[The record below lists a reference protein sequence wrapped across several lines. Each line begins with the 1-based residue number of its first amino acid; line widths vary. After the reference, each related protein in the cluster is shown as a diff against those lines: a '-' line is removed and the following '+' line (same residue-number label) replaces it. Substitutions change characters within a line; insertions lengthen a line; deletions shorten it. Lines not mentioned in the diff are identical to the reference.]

1 MGDASGIS
9 HRLEFHHQEI
19 AMARQQAVH
28 ELEQGDIKLPD
39 TGRPVVRSTK
49 GVISSGHYLTSMA
62 GMRMLLNGGNAF
74 DAMAAAGFA
83 AAVIEPIASYS
94 LAAEGVFM
102 LYDAASDEM
111 LSLSGQGVAPGL
123 ATADFYKSRGMD
135 RIPTGP
141 GDKAH
146 FSFTVP
152 GIVEAFISLLERYGC
167 MPIDQVLAPAIDYA
181 ENGIPHYEYM
191 LERLKSPSTPQ
202 QFDLYPPGG
211 WDVFFDNKQVPQPG
225 SLLVQPGLANT
236 LKAMAS
242 AGGSSDR
249 IAGLQ
254 AARDVF
260 YKGSI
265 AKTIVESSA
274 RVGGILSMD
283 DLANY
288 KSQFGEPISSTFAGH
303 EILGHDSWSQGPM
316 VQQSLNILE
325 NFDLEAM
332 GHNTPEYIHTV
343 TETLKLVFGDREAF
357 YADPDFAEIPIDGL
371 LSKEYAA
378 ERAQLLDPEGAYPEQ
393 PAPGDPW
400 RYSKGNGVV
409 PAAVAVAASGNGA
422 SDSSSHEGTTHVSV
436 LDDKGNMV
444 CGTISGG
451 AFSKSVFFPELGCCL
466 STRIEMFNCEEG
478 HPNVVKPGK
487 RPRTTLINYMARKDG
502 QPVMTIGCPG
512 GDNQAQADVQLVLN
526 VLVFGMNP
534 QEAVE
539 APRFASQSVVNSFY
553 PHTYLPGRLD
563 LEPSIPESTADALRA
578 MGHDIDRAANC
589 GLGATVS
596 VRDPKTGHL
605 STGGDPRRACYAI
618 GL

>member
-1 MGDASGIS
+1 
-9 HRLEFHHQEI
+9 
-19 AMARQQAVH
+19 MARQQAVH
-28 ELEQGDIKLPD
+28 DLEQGDINLPG

-62 GMRMLLNGGNAF
+62 GMRMLMNGGNAF
-74 DAMAAAGFA
+74 DAIAAAGFA

-102 LYDAASDEM
+102 LYDAASGDL
-111 LSLSGQGVAPGL
+111 LSLSGQGVAPAQ
-123 ATADFYKSRGMD
+123 ATAEFYKSRGLD

-141 GDKAH
+141 GGQAH
-146 FSFTVP
+146 LSFTVP
-152 GIVEAFISLLERYGC
+152 GIVGAFISLLDRYGS
-167 MPIDQVLAPAIDYA
+167 MPIGQVLAPAIEYA
-181 ENGIPHYEYM
+181 ENGIPNYEYM
-191 LERLKSPSTPQ
+191 LERLKSPATHQ
-202 QFDLYPPGG
+202 QFNQYPPGG
-211 WDVFFDNKQVPQPG
+211 WDVFFDDKQVPLPG

-242 AGGSSDR
+242 AAGNGSGDR
-249 IAGLQ
+249 KAGLR

-260 YKGSI
+260 YKGSV

-288 KSQFGEPISSTFAGH
+288 QSQFGEPVSTTFAGH
-303 EILGHDSWSQGPM
+303 EILGHDTWTQGPM
-316 VQQSLNILE
+316 LQQTLNILE
-325 NFDLEAM
+325 NFDLKAM
-332 GHNTPEYIHTV
+332 GHNSPEYIHTV
-343 TETLKLVFGDREAF
+343 TESLKLAFGDREAF
-357 YADPDFAEIPIDGL
+357 YADPGFAEVPIDGL
-371 LSKEYAA
+371 LSKEYAK
-378 ERAQLLDPEGAYPEQ
+378 ERAGLVDPERAYPEQ

-400 RYSKGNGVV
+400 TFSKGNGVV
-409 PAAVAVAASGNGA
+409 PKTSPVAASASGA
-422 SDSSSHEGTTHVSV
+422 ADSSSHEGTTHVSV
-436 LDDKGNMV
+436 LDDRGNMV

-451 AFSKSVFFPELGCCL
+451 AFAKSVFFPELGCTL

-478 HPNVVKPGK
+478 HPNVVEPGK
-487 RPRTTLINYMARKDG
+487 RPRTTLINYIVRKDG
-502 QPVMTIGCPG
+502 HPVMTIGCPG
-512 GDNQAQADVQLVLN
+512 GDNQAQADVQLMLN
-526 VLVFGMNP
+526 VLVFGMDP
-534 QEAVE
+534 QQAIE

-563 LEPSIPESTADALRA
+563 LEPGVPKSTAEALRA
-578 MGHDIDRAANC
+578 RGHDIDRAANC

-605 STGGDPRRACYAI
+605 STGGDPRRTCYAM

>member
-1 MGDASGIS
+1 
-9 HRLEFHHQEI
+9 
-19 AMARQQAVH
+19 MARRQAVH
-28 ELEQGDIKLPD
+28 DLEQGDIKLPD

-62 GMRMLLNGGNAF
+62 GMRMLMNGGNAF

-102 LYDAASDEM
+102 LYDAASGDL
-111 LSLSGQGVAPGL
+111 LSLSGQGVAPAQ
-123 ATADFYKSRGMD
+123 ATAGFYKSRGLE

-141 GDKAH
+141 GDQAH
-146 FSFTVP
+146 LSFTIP
-152 GIVEAFISLLERYGC
+152 GIVGAFISLLERYGS
-167 MPIDQVLAPAIDYA
+167 MPIGQVLAPAIDYA
-181 ENGIPHYEYM
+181 ENGIPNYEYM
-191 LERLKSPSTPQ
+191 LERLKSPTTHQ
-202 QFDLYPPGG
+202 QFNQYPPGG
-211 WDVFFDNKQVPQPG
+211 WDVFFDDKQVPQPG

-236 LKAMAS
+236 LKAMTS
-242 AGGSSDR
+242 AAGNGSGDR
-249 IAGLQ
+249 KAGLQ

-260 YKGSI
+260 YKGSV

-274 RVGGILSMD
+274 RAGGILSMD

-288 KSQFGEPISSTFAGH
+288 QSQFGEPVSTTFAGH
-303 EILGHDSWSQGPM
+303 EILGHDTWTQGPM
-316 VQQSLNILE
+316 LQQTLNILE
-325 NFDLEAM
+325 NFDLKAM

-343 TETLKLVFGDREAF
+343 AESLKLAFGDREAF
-357 YADPDFAEIPIDGL
+357 YADPGFAEVPIDGL

-378 ERAQLLDPEGAYPEQ
+378 ERAGLVDPERAHHEQ
-393 PAPGDPW
+393 RAPGDPW
-400 RYSKGNGVV
+400 KFSKGNGVV
-409 PAAVAVAASGNGA
+409 PKTSPVAASASGA
-422 SDSSSHEGTTHVSV
+422 ADSSSHEGTTHVSV
-436 LDDKGNMV
+436 LDDRGNMV

-451 AFSKSVFFPELGCCL
+451 AFARSVFFPELGCTL

-478 HPNVVKPGK
+478 HPNVVEPGK
-487 RPRTTLINYMARKDG
+487 RPRTTLINYIVRKDG

-526 VLVFGMNP
+526 VLVFGMDP
-534 QEAVE
+534 QQAIET
-539 APRFASQSVVNSFY
+539 PRFASQSVVNSFY

-563 LEPSIPESTADALRA
+563 LEPGIPESTAQALRTR
-578 MGHDIDRAANC
+578 GHQIAWAANC

-605 STGGDPRRACYAI
+605 STGGDPRRTCYAM

>member
-1 MGDASGIS
+1 
-9 HRLEFHHQEI
+9 
-19 AMARQQAVH
+19 MARQQAVH
-28 ELEQGDIKLPD
+28 ELEQGDINLPD

-74 DAMAAAGFA
+74 DAIAAAGFA

-102 LYDAASDEM
+102 LYDAASGDL
-111 LSLSGQGVAPGL
+111 LSLSGQGVAPGQ

-152 GIVEAFISLLERYGC
+152 GIVEAFISLLERYGS

-181 ENGIPHYEYM
+181 ENGIPNYEYM
-191 LERLKSPSTPQ
+191 LERLKSPTTAQ
-202 QFDLYPPGG
+202 QFDQYPPGG
-211 WDVFFDNKQVPQPG
+211 WDVFFDHKQVPQPG
-225 SLLVQPGLANT
+225 SLLAQPGLANT

-242 AGGSSDR
+242 AGGDSSGDR
-249 IAGLQ
+249 IAGLR

-260 YKGSI
+260 YKGAI
-265 AKTIVESSA
+265 AKTIVDSSA

-288 KSQFGEPISSTFAGH
+288 KSQFGEPVSSTFAGH
-303 EILGHDSWSQGPM
+303 EILGHDTWTQGPM
-316 VQQSLNILE
+316 LQQTLNILE
-325 NFDLEAM
+325 NFDLKAM

-343 TETLKLVFGDREAF
+343 TEALKLVFGDREAF
-357 YADPDFAEIPIDGL
+357 YADPDFAEIPIEGL

-393 PAPGDPW
+393 QAPGDPW
-400 RYSKGNGVV
+400 KYSMRNGAA
-409 PAAVAVAASGNGA
+409 PAAASIAASGKGADSSNRASGNGA
-422 SDSSSHEGTTHVSV
+422 ADSSSHEGTTHVSV
-436 LDDKGNMV
+436 LDGKGNMV

-451 AFSKSVFFPELGCCL
+451 GFAKSVFFPELGCAL

-478 HPNVVKPGK
+478 HPNVVEPGK
-487 RPRTTLINYMARKDG
+487 RPRTTLINYIARKDG

-512 GDNQAQADVQLVLN
+512 GDKQAQANVQLVLN
-526 VLVFGMNP
+526 VLVFGMDP
-534 QEAVE
+534 QQAVE

-563 LEPSIPESTADALRA
+563 LEQGIPESTADALRA
-578 MGHDIDRAANC
+578 KGHDIDWAANC

-596 VRDPKTGHL
+596 VRDPQTGHL
-605 STGGDPRRACYAI
+605 STGGDPRRACYAM

>member
-1 MGDASGIS
+1 
-9 HRLEFHHQEI
+9 
-19 AMARQQAVH
+19 MARQLAVH
-28 ELEQGDIKLPD
+28 EQEQGDVNLPG
-39 TGRPVVRSTK
+39 TGRPVVRSAK

-74 DAMAAAGFA
+74 DAIAAAGFA

-102 LYDAASDEM
+102 LYDAVSDEM

-123 ATADFYKSRGMD
+123 ATADFYKSRGME

-141 GDKAH
+141 GGKAH

-152 GIVEAFISLLERYGC
+152 GIVDAFISLLERYGS
-167 MPIDQVLAPAIDYA
+167 MSIDEVLAPAIDYA
-181 ENGIPHYEYM
+181 ENGIPNYEYM
-191 LERLKSPSTPQ
+191 VERLKSPATAQ
-202 QFDLYPPGG
+202 QFDNYPPGG
-211 WDVFFDNKQVPQPG
+211 WDVFFNKKEVPQPG
-225 SLLVQPGLANT
+225 SPLVQPGLAKT

-242 AGGSSDR
+242 AAGNESGGR
-249 IAGLQ
+249 NAGLQ

-260 YKGSI
+260 YQGSI
-265 AKTIVESSA
+265 AETIVDSSA
-274 RVGGILSMD
+274 KVGGMLSMD

-288 KSQFGEPISSTFAGH
+288 KSQYGVPVSSTFAGH
-303 EILGHDSWSQGPM
+303 EILGHDTWTQGPM
-316 VQQSLNILE
+316 LQQTLNILE
-325 NFDLEAM
+325 NFDLKAM

-343 TETLKLVFGDREAF
+343 AEALKLAFGDREAF
-357 YADPDFAEIPIDGL
+357 YADPNYAEVPIDGL

-393 PAPGDPW
+393 RPPGDAW
-400 RYSKGNGVV
+400 KYSKANGVV
-409 PAAVAVAASGNGA
+409 PAAVMESASGNA
-422 SDSSSHEGTTHVSV
+422 PADSSSHEGTTHISV
-436 LDDKGNMV
+436 LDGQGNMV

-451 AFSKSVFFPELGCCL
+451 AFAKSVFFPELGCAL

-478 HPNVVKPGK
+478 HPNVIEPGK
-487 RPRTTLINYMARKDG
+487 RPRTTLINYLVRKDA

-526 VLVFGMNP
+526 VLVFGMDP
-534 QEAVE
+534 QQAVE
-539 APRFASQSVVNSFY
+539 SPRFASQSVVNSFY

-563 LEPSIPESTADALRA
+563 LEPSIPESTADTLRA
-578 MGHDIDRAANC
+578 MGHDIARTANC

-596 VRDPKTGHL
+596 VRDPQTGYL
-605 STGGDPRRACYAI
+605 STSGDPRRACYAL